1 MPELPEVEVSR
12 LGLLPFIPGQR
23 IVEAIFRV
31 PKLRHAIPPAL
42 ASRLIGLRV
51 EAILRRGKYLLF
63 DCESSRAGGWLIVHL
78 GMSGSIRLVKPGS
91 PIQKHDHMDL
101 VFAKTCLRLRD
112 PRRFGAVL
120 WHEGADVEQHPL
132 IAVLGLEPLSGEFD
146 GDWFYEV
153 TRKRS
158 APIKPLLMD
167 SHLVVGIGNIY
178 ASESLFR
185 AGISPL
191 RAANRIGREGCRRL
205 VAAIRATLEASIAV
219 GGSSVR
225 DYVHSDGGAGSFQLS
240 CAVYD
245 RHGFPCPSCGAPV
258 SSVRQAGRSSF
269 YCRHCQK

>member
-23 IVEAIFRV
+23 IVEAVFRV

-63 DCESSRAGGWLIVHL
+63 DCESSRGGGWLIVHL

-120 WHEGADVEQHPL
+120 WHEGAGVDQHPL
-132 IAVLGLEPLSGEFD
+132 IAVLGVEPLCSEFD
-146 GDWFYEV
+146 GDWLYEV

-205 VAAIRATLEASIAV
+205 VAAIRATLEASIAA

>member
-42 ASRLIGLRV
+42 GFRLIGLRV

-205 VAAIRATLEASIAV
+205 VAAIRATLEASIVA

>member
-12 LGLLPFIPGQR
+12 LGLLPFITGQR

-31 PKLRHAIPPAL
+31 PKLRHAIPPAM
-42 ASRLIGLRV
+42 ASRLVGLRID
-51 EAILRRGKYLLF
+51 AILRRGKYLLF
-63 DCESSRAGGWLIVHL
+63 DCESAHGGGWLIVHL
-78 GMSGSIRLVKPGS
+78 GMSGSIRLVTPSS

-101 VFAKTCLRLRD
+101 VFSETCLRLRD

-120 WHEGADVEQHPL
+120 WHEGEDVELHPL
-132 IAVLGLEPLSGEFD
+132 IAVLGVEPFSGKFD
-146 GDWFYEV
+146 GDWLYEV

-191 RAANRIGREGCRRL
+191 RAANRIIL
-205 VAAIRATLEASIAV
+205 KNAV
-219 GGSSVR
+219 
-225 DYVHSDGGAGSFQLS
+225 FQ
-240 CAVYD
+240 
-245 RHGFPCPSCGAPV
+245 P
-258 SSVRQAGRSSF
+258 
-269 YCRHCQK
+269 